1 MFRSNA
7 SKIGRVV
14 VGTLLVGLIA
24 GVAAAEIIEIRNGVV
39 LGVHGNI
46 LTVRG
51 PEGVKQFAVP
61 EDFRFNMD
69 GRMLSVYDLKA
80 GMPIA
85 AKITTTETA
94 VDMTTT
100 EVKQAKVIHTIG
112 TAFAVK
118 TTDGKTMKF
127 SSKDIEKR
135 RIVIHKDGKQI
146 SPYDLKKGDNIS
158 AIVVTELPPQIITD
172 TEIQAFVAMP
182 PQPRPVMVAKV
193 QRTPPPP
200 PAPRQLPKTA
210 SRLPWLGLAGLI
222 SLALGAG
229 LTLRR
234 VIAG

>member
-1 MFRSNA
+1 MMKQNA
-7 SKIGRVV
+7 SKIGRAV
-14 VGTLLVGLIA
+14 VGTLLVALIA
-24 GVAAAEIIEIRNGVV
+24 GVAAAETIEIRNGVV

-61 EDFRFNMD
+61 EDFKFNMD

-118 TTDGKTMKF
+118 TTDGQTKKF

-135 RIVIHKDGKQI
+135 RIVIFKDGKQI

-158 AIVVTELPPQIITD
+158 ATVVTELPPQIITD
-172 TEIQAFVAMP
+172 TEIEAFVAMP
-182 PQPRPVMVAKV
+182 PQPKPVMVARV

-200 PAPRQLPKTA
+200 PRQLPKTA

>member
-1 MFRSNA
+1 MMMKHNA

-14 VGTLLVGLIA
+14 LGTLLVGLVA
-24 GVAAAEIIEIRNGVV
+24 GVAAAETIEIKNGVI
-39 LGVHGNI
+39 LGVNGNV

-51 PEGVKQFAVP
+51 PEGVKEYTVP

-69 GRMLSVYDLKA
+69 GRMLSVYDLKP

-85 AKITTTETA
+85 AKITTTKTPIE
-94 VDMTTT
+94 MTTT
-100 EVKQAKVIHTIG
+100 EIKEAKIIHTIG
-112 TAFAVK
+112 TAFAIK
-118 TTDGKTMKF
+118 TKEGETKKF

-135 RIVIHKDGKQI
+135 QIVIYKDGKQI

-158 AIVVTELPPQIITD
+158 ATIVTELPPVIITD
-172 TEIQAFVAMP
+172 REVEAFVAMP
-182 PQPRPVMVAKV
+182 PQPRPVMIARV

-200 PAPRQLPKTA
+200 PRQLPKTG

-229 LTLRR
+229 LTIRR